1 MVSNVGFV
9 VWYDCS
15 GTSIPVGI
23 LAGHTL
29 TMIAYLRNNYVAGI
43 KTSPLRSLKFS
54 IVATLIYGLIAAI
67 VGLNSGLF
75 KVHLIDSSFAWFLPF
90 TLFVFPS
97 FFEESLFRG
106 ILIPNNAKERGLKF
120 VLSMAITS
128 STLFVAWHPLNAL
141 TINKGAQELFLNPY
155 FLSVVFCLGMA
166 CSLSYIY
173 SRSLW
178 SPVIIHWLT
187 VFLWVFFLGG
197 RNLILG

>member
-1 MVSNVGFV
+1 
-9 VWYDCS
+9 
-15 GTSIPVGI
+15 
-23 LAGHTL
+23 
-29 TMIAYLRNNYVAGI
+29 MIAYLRNNYVAGI
-43 KTSPLRSLKFS
+43 KTSPLRSLKLT

-75 KVHLIDSSFAWFLPF
+75 KLDLINSSSAWFLPF

-97 FFEESLFRG
+97 FFEESFFRG
-106 ILIPNNAKERGLKF
+106 ILIPNNARERGLKF
-120 VLSMAITS
+120 ILLMAIIS

-141 TINKGAQELFLNPY
+141 TINKGAQEIFLNPY
-155 FLSVVFCLGMA
+155 FLFDVFCLGMA

-178 SPVIIHWLT
+178 VPVMIHWLT

-197 RNLILG
+197 RNLILE

>member
-1 MVSNVGFV
+1 VGFV
-9 VWYDCS
+9 VRHDCS
-15 GTSIPVGI
+15 STSMPVGI

-29 TMIAYLRNNYVAGI
+29 TMRKYLKNNYVAGI

-54 IVATLIYGLIAAI
+54 IIVTLIYGLIAAI

-75 KVHLIDSSFAWFLPF
+75 KLDLIDSSFAFFLPF

-97 FFEESLFRG
+97 FLEESFFRG
-106 ILIPNNAKERGLKF
+106 ILIPNNTRERGLKYAL
-120 VLSMAITS
+120 VIALIS

-155 FLSVVFCLGMA
+155 FLFVAFCLGMT

-178 SPVIIHWLT
+178 APVTIHWLT
-187 VFLWVFFLGG
+187 VVIWVIFLGG
-197 RNLILG
+197 RNLILE

>member
-1 MVSNVGFV
+1 M
-9 VWYDCS
+9 
-15 GTSIPVGI
+15 PVGI

-29 TMIAYLRNNYVAGI
+29 TMREYLKNNYVAGI

-54 IVATLIYGLIAAI
+54 IIVTLIYGLIAAI

-75 KVHLIDSSFAWFLPF
+75 KLDLIDSSFAFFLPF

-97 FFEESLFRG
+97 FLEESFFRG
-106 ILIPNNAKERGLKF
+106 ILIPNNAKERGLKYAL
-120 VLSMAITS
+120 VIALIS

-155 FLSVVFCLGMA
+155 FLFVAFCLGMT

-178 SPVIIHWLT
+178 APVTIHWLT
-187 VFLWVFFLGG
+187 VVIWVIFLGG
-197 RNLILG
+197 RNLILE

>member
-1 MVSNVGFV
+1 MGFV

-15 GTSIPVGI
+15 DTSLPVGI
-23 LAGHTL
+23 LADHTL

-75 KVHLIDSSFAWFLPF
+75 KLHLINSSFALFLPF

-97 FFEESLFRG
+97 FFEESFFRG

-120 VLSMAITS
+120 ILLIAIIS

-155 FLSVVFCLGMA
+155 FLFVAFCLGMA

-178 SPVIIHWLT
+178 APVMIHWLT

-197 RNLILG
+197 RNLILE

>member
-1 MVSNVGFV
+1 VGFM

-15 GTSIPVGI
+15 GTSMPVGI
-23 LAGHTL
+23 LVGHTL
-29 TMIAYLRNNYVAGI
+29 TMIAYLKNNYVAGI

-54 IVATLIYGLIAAI
+54 LVATLIYGLIAAI
-67 VGLNSGLF
+67 VGLNAGLF
-75 KVHLIDSSFAWFLPF
+75 KVQLIDLSFGWFLPF
-90 TLFVFPS
+90 TLFIFPS
-97 FFEESLFRG
+97 FFEESFFRG
-106 ILIPNNAKERGLKF
+106 ILIPNNAKERGLKY
-120 VLSMAITS
+120 VLVMAIIS

-155 FLSVVFCLGMA
+155 FLFDVFCLGMA

-187 VFLWVFFLGG
+187 VIIWVFIFGG

>member
-1 MVSNVGFV
+1 ML
-9 VWYDCS
+9 
-15 GTSIPVGI
+15 VGI
-23 LAGHTL
+23 LVGQAL
-29 TMIAYLRNNYVAGI
+29 TMIAYLRNNYVTGI
-43 KTSPLRSLKFS
+43 KTSPLRSVKFS

-75 KVHLIDSSFAWFLPF
+75 KLDIIDSSFAFFLPF

-97 FFEESLFRG
+97 FLEESFFRG
-106 ILIPNNAKERGLKF
+106 ILIPNNTRERGLKYAL
-120 VLSMAITS
+120 VIALIS

-141 TINKGAQELFLNPY
+141 TFNKGAQEIFFNPY
-155 FLSVVFCLGMA
+155 FLFDVFCLGMA

-187 VFLWVFFLGG
+187 VVIWVFFLGG
-197 RNLILG
+197 RNLILE

>member
-1 MVSNVGFV
+1 VGFMV
-9 VWYDCS
+9 RHDCS
-15 GTSIPVGI
+15 DTSMPVGI

-29 TMIAYLRNNYVAGI
+29 TMREYLKINYVAGI

-54 IVATLIYGLIAAI
+54 IIVTLIYGLIAAI

-75 KVHLIDSSFAWFLPF
+75 KLDIIDSSFAFFLPF

-97 FFEESLFRG
+97 FLEESFFRG
-106 ILIPNNAKERGLKF
+106 ILIPNNTRERGLKY
-120 VLSMAITS
+120 VLVMAIIS

-155 FLSVVFCLGMA
+155 FLFVVFCLGMT

-178 SPVIIHWLT
+178 APVTIHWLT
-187 VFLWVFFLGG
+187 VSLWVFFLGG
-197 RNLILG
+197 RNLILE